1 LGGAVEGGRVLADWP
16 GLSARALYQ
25 GRDLKPTTDLRSV
38 LKGVLSEHLM
48 VPSSVLETSVF
59 PNSANARPIK
69 GLLRA

>member
-1 LGGAVEGGRVLADWP
+1 
-16 GLSARALYQ
+16 
-25 GRDLKPTTDLRSV
+25 V
-38 LKGVLSEHLM
+38 LKGVLSEHLL